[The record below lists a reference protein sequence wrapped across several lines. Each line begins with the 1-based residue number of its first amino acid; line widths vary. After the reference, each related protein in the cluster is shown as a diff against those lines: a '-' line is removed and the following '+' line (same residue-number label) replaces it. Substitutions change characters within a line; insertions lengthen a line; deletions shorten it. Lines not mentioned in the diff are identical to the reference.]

1 MPVLAPSVSGPMRGE
16 RAACDV
22 NSMFTRIPSADCPS
36 MIGDAGEARMYTDI
50 IAAGNIIKSSSK
62 KESCDCICGGSM
74 TLY

>member
-1 MPVLAPSVSGPMRGE
+1 
-16 RAACDV
+16 
-22 NSMFTRIPSADCPS
+22 